1 MATSPGKGTHSMKTA
16 FLLAALLIL
25 APCLAAGSGPVQ
37 LAVKEGTIQ
46 EQQAATTAPETVPP
60 APVIRKKIRHPEVG
74 VPAAPAA
81 HTPAA
86 PASKAPASSA
96 SQGPEQTRKKQIV
109 AAYKNQTPKEWG
121 ERVAGVKTQLDTSEK
136 VIALTFDACGGPRGN
151 RYDTALIEFLRQEK
165 IPATLFVSGSW
176 IDANPA
182 TFKKLAADPLFEIE
196 NHGLAH
202 KPCSVNGNKAY
213 GIKGTANVAELVD
226 EIEKNGRKIEAVT
239 GGKPKFYRPGTAYC
253 DEVAVK
259 VAGEL
264 GYEVV
269 NYNVLGDAGATRP
282 KEKIREAMLKAGPGA
297 IVILHMNQARGQ
309 TAAGLKE
316 AIPLLRQKGL
326 RFVKLS
332 EFPLK

>member
-1 MATSPGKGTHSMKTA
+1 MHSPLHRPRT
-16 FLLAALLIL
+16 
-25 APCLAAGSGPVQ
+25 Q
-37 LAVKEGTIQ
+37 
-46 EQQAATTAPETVPP
+46 APEPP
-60 APVIRKKIRHPEVG
+60 ASQ
-74 VPAAPAA
+74 APA
-81 HTPAA
+81 P
-86 PASKAPASSA
+86 SA
-96 SQGPEQTRKKQIV
+96 KERLV

-136 VIALTFDACGGPRGN
+136 VIALTFDACGGPRGG
-151 RYDTALIEFLRQEK
+151 RVDTVLIEFLRKEK
-165 IPATLFVSGSW
+165 IPATLFISGSW

-182 TFKKLAADPLFEIE
+182 VFKTLAADPLFEIE

-213 GIKGTANVAELVD
+213 GIKGTASVAELVD

-269 NYNVLGDAGATRP
+269 NYNVLGDAGATC
-282 KEKIREAMLKAGPGA
+282 AAGEDPGGA
-297 IVILHMNQARGQ
+297 AQGRARGDRHPAREPTPQ
-309 TAAGLKE
+309 PDGGRPEGGHPPAQAEGVPLREVLRVSAALKKR
-316 AIPLLRQKGL
+316 LRRCEGEKVGPSAGQ
-326 RFVKLS
+326 
-332 EFPLK
+332 

>member
-1 MATSPGKGTHSMKTA
+1 MKTA
-16 FLLAALLIL
+16 LLLAALLVL
-25 APCLAAGSGPVQ
+25 APCLAAGSGPMQ

-46 EQQAATTAPETVPP
+46 EAQPATPSPETLPP
-60 APVIRKKIRHPEVG
+60 APVIRKKIRHPDAQT
-74 VPAAPAA
+74 PTAQAPE
-81 HTPAA
+81 PS
-86 PASKAPASSA
+86 ASKAPAPPDAQAHAPSA
-96 SQGPEQTRKKQIV
+96 KERLV
-109 AAYKNQTPKEWG
+109 AAYKNQKPTDWG
-121 ERVAGVKTQLDTSEK
+121 ERVAGVKTQLDTPEK
-136 VIALTFDACGGPRGN
+136 VIALTFDACGGPRGS
-151 RYDTALIEFLRQEK
+151 RIDTSLIETLRQEK

-176 IDANPA
+176 MDANA
-182 TFKKLAADPLFEIE
+182 AAFKKLAADPLE

-213 GIKGTANVAELVD
+213 GIKGTASVAELVD

-269 NYNVLGDAGATRP
+269 NYNILGDAGATRP

-297 IVILHMNQARGQ
+297 IVILHMNQPRSQ

-316 AIPLLRQKGL
+316 AIPLLRQKGF

>member
-1 MATSPGKGTHSMKTA
+1 MKTA

-25 APCLAAGSGPVQ
+25 APCLAAGSGPDQ
-37 LAVKEGTIQ
+37 PAVKEGAIQ
-46 EQQAATTAPETVPP
+46 EQQPATPSPEATPP
-60 APVIRKKIRHPEVG
+60 APVIRKKIRHPDAQTPEP
-74 VPAAPAA
+74 PASQAPA
-81 HTPAA
+81 P
-86 PASKAPASSA
+86 SA
-96 SQGPEQTRKKQIV
+96 KERLV
-109 AAYKNQTPKEWG
+109 AAYKYQTPKDWG

-136 VIALTFDACGGPRGN
+136 VIALTFDACGGPRGS
-151 RYDTALIEFLRQEK
+151 RIDTSLIETLRQEK

-176 IDANPA
+176 IDANA
-182 TFKKLAADPLFEIE
+182 AAFKKLAADPLIEIE

-213 GIKGTANVAELVD
+213 GIKGTASVAELVD

-269 NYNVLGDAGATRP
+269 NYSVLGDAGATWTR
-282 KEKIREAMLKAGPGA
+282 EKVREALLKAGPGA
-297 IVILHMNQARGQ
+297 IVILHMNQPRGQ

-316 AIPLLRQKGL
+316 AIPLLRQKGY

>member
-1 MATSPGKGTHSMKTA
+1 MKTA
-16 FLLAALLIL
+16 YLLAALLIL
-25 APCLAAGSGPVQ
+25 APCLATGSGPVQ
-37 LAVKEGTIQ
+37 TAVKEGTIQ
-46 EQQAATTAPETVPP
+46 EPQPAAPSPETAPP
-60 APVIRKKIRHPEVG
+60 APLIRRKIRHPDAQF
-74 VPAAPAA
+74 PAAPAPPVA
-81 HTPAA
+81 QAPEAPAA
-86 PASKAPASSA
+86 EPPAPPAARVPSPSA
-96 SQGPEQTRKKQIV
+96 KERLV
-109 AAYKNQTPKEWG
+109 AAYKNQKPTDWG
-121 ERVAGVKTQLDTSEK
+121 ERVAGVKTQLDTAEQ
-136 VIALTFDACGGPRGN
+136 VIALTFDACGGPRGS
-151 RYDTALIEFLRQEK
+151 RYDAALIDFLRAER
-165 IPATLFVSGSW
+165 IPATLFVSGGW

-182 TFKKLAADPLFEIE
+182 VFKKLAADPLFEIE

-202 KPCSVNGNKAY
+202 RPCSVNGNKAY
-213 GIKGTANVAELVD
+213 GIRGTASVGELVD

-269 NYNVLGDAGATRP
+269 NYNILGDAGATRP
-282 KEKIREAMLKAGPGA
+282 KEKIREAMLKAEPGA
-297 IVILHMNQARGQ
+297 IVILHMNQPRSQ

-316 AIPLLRQKGL
+316 AVPLLRQKGY

>member
-1 MATSPGKGTHSMKTA
+1 MKTA
-16 FLLAALLIL
+16 LLLAVLLVL
-25 APCLAAGSGPVQ
+25 APCLAEGSGPIQ

-46 EQQAATTAPETVPP
+46 EPQPGTPSPETAPP
-60 APVIRKKIRHPEVG
+60 APVIRKKIRHPDAQSPAP
-74 VPAAPAA
+74 PAAQ
-81 HTPAA
+81 A
-86 PASKAPASSA
+86 PEPSA
-96 SQGPEQTRKKQIV
+96 SQAPAPPAARTPAPSAKERLV
-109 AAYKNQTPKEWG
+109 AAYKNQKPTDWD
-121 ERVAGVKTQLDTSEK
+121 ERVAGVKTQLDTVEQ
-136 VIALTFDACGGPRGN
+136 VIALTFDACGGPKGS
-151 RYDTALIEFLRQEK
+151 RYDAVIIEFLRAEK

-182 TFKKLAADPLFEIE
+182 VFKKLAADPLFEIE

-213 GIKGTANVAELVD
+213 GIKGTASVAELVD

-269 NYNVLGDAGATRP
+269 NYNILGDAGATRP
-282 KEKIREAMLKAGPGA
+282 KEKIREAMLKAKPGA
-297 IVILHMNQARGQ
+297 IVILHMNQPRSQ

-316 AIPLLRQKGL
+316 AIPLLRQKGY

>member
-1 MATSPGKGTHSMKTA
+1 MKTA
-16 FLLAALLIL
+16 YLLAALLIL
-25 APCLAAGSGPVQ
+25 VPCLAAGSGPVQ

-46 EQQAATTAPETVPP
+46 EPQPATPAPETSPP
-60 APVIRKKIRHPEVG
+60 APVIRKKIRHPDAQPTAPPTAQAPEQPALQSPAL
-74 VPAAPAA
+74 PAARAS
-81 HTPAA
+81 A
-86 PASKAPASSA
+86 PSA
-96 SQGPEQTRKKQIV
+96 KERLV
-109 AAYKNQTPKEWG
+109 AAYKNQKPTDWG
-121 ERVAGVKTQLDTSEK
+121 ERVAGIKTQLDTSEK
-136 VIALTFDACGGPRGN
+136 VIALTFDACGGPRG
-151 RYDTALIEFLRQEK
+151 RRVDTALIEYLRQEK
-165 IPATLFVSGSW
+165 IPATFFVSGSW
-176 IDANPA
+176 IDANA
-182 TFKKLAADPLFEIE
+182 AVFKKLAADPLFEIA

-202 KPCSVNGNKAY
+202 KPCSVNGKSAY
-213 GIKGTANVAELVD
+213 GIKGTRSVAELVD

-297 IVILHMNQARGQ
+297 IVILHMNQPRSQ

-316 AIPLLRQKGL
+316 AIPLLRQKGF

-332 EFPLK
+332 EYPLK

>member
-1 MATSPGKGTHSMKTA
+1 MATSPGKGTYSMKPA

-25 APCLAAGSGPVQ
+25 APCLAAGSGPDQ
-37 LAVKEGTIQ
+37 PAVKEGAIQ
-46 EQQAATTAPETVPP
+46 EQQPATPSPEATPP
-60 APVIRKKIRHPEVG
+60 APVIRKKIRHPD
-74 VPAAPAA
+74 AQAPAA
-81 HTPAA
+81 SP
-86 PASKAPASSA
+86 K
-96 SQGPEQTRKKQIV
+96 ERLV
-109 AAYKNQTPKEWG
+109 AAYGSQTPTQWG

-151 RYDTALIEFLRQEK
+151 RYDTALIEFLRKEK

-182 TFKKLAADPLFEIE
+182 VFKKLAADPLFEIE

-213 GIKGTANVAELVD
+213 GIKGTGSVAELVD
-226 EIEKNGRKIEAVT
+226 EIEGNGRKIEAAT
-239 GGKPKFYRPGTAYC
+239 GGKPKFFRPGTDYC

-269 NYNVLGDAGATRP
+269 NYNILGDAGATWPR
-282 KEKIREAMLKAGPGA
+282 EKVRQALLKAKPGA
-297 IVILHMNQARGQ
+297 IVILHMNQPRSQ

-316 AIPLLRQKGL
+316 AIPLLRQQGL

-332 EFPLK
+332 EYPLK

>member
-1 MATSPGKGTHSMKTA
+1 MATSPEKGTHFMKTA
-16 FLLAALLIL
+16 FLLATLLIL
-25 APCLAAGSGPVQ
+25 APCLATGSGPDQ
-37 LAVKEGTIQ
+37 PAVKEGAIQ
-46 EQQAATTAPETVPP
+46 EQQPATPSPEATPP
-60 APVIRKKIRHPEVG
+60 APAIRKKIRHPD
-74 VPAAPAA
+74 AQAPA
-81 HTPAA
+81 P
-86 PASKAPASSA
+86 SA
-96 SQGPEQTRKKQIV
+96 KERLV
-109 AAYKNQTPKEWG
+109 ALYGSQTPKDWG

-136 VIALTFDACGGPRGN
+136 VIALTFDACGGPRGG
-151 RYDTALIEFLRQEK
+151 RYDTALIEFLRKEK

-176 IDANPA
+176 IDANAA

-213 GIKGTANVAELVD
+213 GIKGTASVAELVD

-239 GGKPKFYRPGTAYC
+239 GGKPKFYRSGTAYC

-264 GYEVV
+264 GYEMV
-269 NYNVLGDAGATRP
+269 NYSILGDAGATRP
-282 KEKIREAMLKAGPGA
+282 KEKVREALLAAEPGA
-297 IVILHMNQARGQ
+297 IVILHMNQPRSQ

-316 AIPLLRQKGL
+316 AIPPLRQKGF

-332 EFPLK
+332 EFPLR

>member
-1 MATSPGKGTHSMKTA
+1 MKTA
-16 FLLAALLIL
+16 YLLAALLVL
-25 APCLAAGSGPVQ
+25 APCLAGGSGPIQ

-46 EQQAATTAPETVPP
+46 EPQAAPFPETAPP
-60 APVIRKKIRHPEVG
+60 APVIRKKIRHPDAQS
-74 VPAAPAA
+74 PAP
-81 HTPAA
+81 
-86 PASKAPASSA
+86 SA
-96 SQGPEQTRKKQIV
+96 SQAPAPPAARASAPSAKERLV
-109 AAYKNQTPKEWG
+109 AAYRNQKPTDWG
-121 ERVAGVKTQLDTSEK
+121 ERVAGVKTQLDTAEQ
-136 VIALTFDACGGPRGN
+136 VMALTFDACGGPRGS
-151 RYDTALIEFLRQEK
+151 RYDAAIIEYLRAEK
-165 IPATLFVSGSW
+165 IPATLFVSGGW

-182 TFKKLAADPLFEIE
+182 VFKKLAADPLFEIE

-213 GIKGTANVAELVD
+213 GIKGTASVGELVD

-239 GGKPKFYRPGTAYC
+239 GGRPRFYRPGTAYC

-269 NYNVLGDAGATRP
+269 NYNILGDAGATRP
-282 KEKIREAMLKAGPGA
+282 KEKIREAMLKAEPGA
-297 IVILHMNQARGQ
+297 IVILHMNQPRSQ

-316 AIPLLRQKGL
+316 AIPLLKQKGY

>member
-1 MATSPGKGTHSMKTA
+1 MKTA
-16 FLLAALLIL
+16 LLLAALLVL
-25 APCLAAGSGPVQ
+25 APCLAEGSGPDQ
-37 LAVKEGTIQ
+37 LAVKEGAIQ
-46 EQQAATTAPETVPP
+46 DPQTATPSPETAPP
-60 APVIRKKIRHPEVG
+60 APVIRKKIRHPE
-74 VPAAPAA
+74 AQAPAA
-81 HTPAA
+81 SAAREPAA
-86 PASKAPASSA
+86 PASKTPASSA

-109 AAYKNQTPKEWG
+109 AAFKNQTPKEWG
-121 ERVAGVKTQLDTSEK
+121 ERVAGVKTQIDTSEK
-136 VIALTFDACGGPRGN
+136 VIALTFDACGGPRGG
-151 RYDTALIEFLRQEK
+151 RVDAALIETLRQEK

-182 TFKKLAADPLFEIE
+182 TFRKLAADPLFEIE

-269 NYNVLGDAGATRP
+269 NYSVLGDAGATWPR
-282 KEKIREAMLKAGPGA
+282 EKVREAMLKAGPGA
-297 IVILHMNQARGQ
+297 IVILHMNQPRSQ
-309 TAAGLKE
+309 TAAGLRE
-316 AIPLLRQKGL
+316 AIPLLRQKGF

-332 EFPLK
+332 EYSLK

>member
-1 MATSPGKGTHSMKTA
+1 MPSPLHRPRLRS
-16 FLLAALLIL
+16 LNRPL
-25 APCLAAGSGPVQ
+25 
-37 LAVKEGTIQ
+37 
-46 EQQAATTAPETVPP
+46 
-60 APVIRKKIRHPEVG
+60 RKPRHHPLHKPRHPPRRSG
-74 VPAAPAA
+74 SSPPTKTR
-81 HTPAA
+81 TP
-86 PASKAPASSA
+86 
-96 SQGPEQTRKKQIV
+96 TD
-109 AAYKNQTPKEWG
+109 WG

-136 VIALTFDACGGPRGN
+136 VIALTFDACGGPRGS
-151 RYDTALIEFLRQEK
+151 RYDAAIIEFLRAEK

-182 TFKKLAADPLFEIE
+182 VFKKLAADPLFEIE

-213 GIKGTANVAELVD
+213 GIKGTASVAELVD

-269 NYNVLGDAGATRP
+269 NYNILGDAGATRP
-282 KEKIREAMLKAGPGA
+282 KEKIREALLKAGPGA
-297 IVILHMNQARGQ
+297 IVILHMNQPRSQ

-332 EFPLK
+332 EYPLK

>member
-1 MATSPGKGTHSMKTA
+1 
-16 FLLAALLIL
+16 
-25 APCLAAGSGPVQ
+25 V
-37 LAVKEGTIQ
+37 
-46 EQQAATTAPETVPP
+46 
-60 APVIRKKIRHPEVG
+60 
-74 VPAAPAA
+74 
-81 HTPAA
+81 
-86 PASKAPASSA
+86 
-96 SQGPEQTRKKQIV
+96 
-109 AAYKNQTPKEWG
+109 
-121 ERVAGVKTQLDTSEK
+121 
-136 VIALTFDACGGPRGN
+136 
-151 RYDTALIEFLRQEK
+151 LIEFLRKEK

-176 IDANPA
+176 IDAKPA
-182 TFKKLAADPLFEIE
+182 VFKTLAADPLFEIE

-213 GIKGTANVAELVD
+213 GIKGTASVAELVD

-282 KEKIREAMLKAGPGA
+282 KEKIREAMLKAEPGA
-297 IVILHMNQARGQ
+297 IVILHMNQPRSQ

-316 AIPLLRQKGL
+316 AIPLLRQKGF

-332 EFPLK
+332 EYPLK

>member
-1 MATSPGKGTHSMKTA
+1 MKTA
-16 FLLAALLIL
+16 FLLAALLVL
-25 APCLAAGSGPVQ
+25 VPCLAAGSGPMQ

-46 EQQAATTAPETVPP
+46 EPQPAAPYHETAPP
-60 APVIRKKIRHPEVG
+60 APVIRKKIRHPDAQPPAPPTTQAPEP
-74 VPAAPAA
+74 PAAQSAAPPAA
-81 HTPAA
+81 RASA
-86 PASKAPASSA
+86 PSA
-96 SQGPEQTRKKQIV
+96 KERLV
-109 AAYKNQTPKEWG
+109 AAYKNQKPTDWG

-151 RYDTALIEFLRQEK
+151 RYDTALIEFLRKEK
-165 IPATLFVSGSW
+165 IPATLFVSGIW
-176 IDANPA
+176 IDANA
-182 TFKKLAADPLFEIE
+182 AVFKKLAADPLFQIA

-202 KPCSVNGNKAY
+202 KPCSVNGNRAY
-213 GIKGTANVAELVD
+213 GIKGTASVAELVD
-226 EIEKNGRKIEAVT
+226 EIEKNGRKIQAVT

-269 NYNVLGDAGATRP
+269 NYNILGDAGATWPR
-282 KEKIREAMLKAGPGA
+282 EKVREALLKAGPGA
-297 IVILHMNQARGQ
+297 IVILHMNQPRSQ

-332 EFPLK
+332 EYPLK

>member
-1 MATSPGKGTHSMKTA
+1 MATSPGKGTHSMKRA

-25 APCLAAGSGPVQ
+25 SPCAAAGSEPDQ
-37 LAVKEGTIQ
+37 PAVKEGTIQ
-46 EQQAATTAPETVPP
+46 EQQPAAPSPEATPP
-60 APVIRKKIRHPEVG
+60 APVIRKKIRHPDAQSPEPPTAQAPEP
-74 VPAAPAA
+74 PASQAPA
-81 HTPAA
+81 P
-86 PASKAPASSA
+86 SA
-96 SQGPEQTRKKQIV
+96 KERLV
-109 AAYKNQTPKEWG
+109 AAYKTQTPKEWG

-136 VIALTFDACGGPRGN
+136 VIALTFDACGGPRGG
-151 RYDTALIEFLRQEK
+151 RVDTVLIEFLRKEK

-176 IDANPA
+176 IDAKPA
-182 TFKKLAADPLFEIE
+182 VFKTLAADPLFEIE

-213 GIKGTANVAELVD
+213 GIKGTASVAEIVD

-282 KEKIREAMLKAGPGA
+282 KEKIREAMLKAEPGA
-297 IVILHMNQARGQ
+297 IVILHMNQPRSQ

-316 AIPLLRQKGL
+316 AIPLLRQKGF

-332 EFPLK
+332 EYPLK

>member
-1 MATSPGKGTHSMKTA
+1 MKTA
-16 FLLAALLIL
+16 YLLAALLL
-25 APCLAAGSGPVQ
+25 LVATSVEAGSGPMQ

-46 EQQAATTAPETVPP
+46 EPQPATPSPETVPP
-60 APVIRKKIRHPEVG
+60 APLIRKKIRHPEAQSPAP
-74 VPAAPAA
+74 PAAQAPE
-81 HTPAA
+81 P
-86 PASKAPASSA
+86 PASKSTAPPAARASAPSA
-96 SQGPEQTRKKQIV
+96 TERLI
-109 AAYKNQTPKEWG
+109 AAYKNQKPADWG
-121 ERVAGVKTQLDTSEK
+121 ERVAGVKTQLDTAEQ
-136 VIALTFDACGGPRGN
+136 VIALTFDACGGPRGS
-151 RYDTALIEFLRQEK
+151 RHDAALIEYLRAEK
-165 IPATLFVSGSW
+165 IPATLFVSGGW

-182 TFKKLAADPLFEIE
+182 VFKKLAADPLFEIE

-202 KPCSVNGNKAY
+202 KPCSVNGNKAH
-213 GIKGTANVAELVD
+213 GIKGTASVGELID
-226 EIEKNGRKIEAVT
+226 EIERNGRKIEAVT

-269 NYNVLGDAGATRP
+269 NYTILGDAGATRP
-282 KEKIREAMLKAGPGA
+282 KEKIREAMLKAEPGA
-297 IVILHMNQARGQ
+297 IVILHMNQPRSQ

-316 AIPLLRQKGL
+316 AIPLLRQKGY

>member
-1 MATSPGKGTHSMKTA
+1 MKTA
-16 FLLAALLIL
+16 YLLAALLIL
-25 APCLAAGSGPVQ
+25 LAPCLAAGTGPMK

-46 EQQAATTAPETVPP
+46 EPQPAAPSPETAPP
-60 APVIRKKIRHPEVG
+60 APLIRKKIRHPDAQPPAPPTAQ
-74 VPAAPAA
+74 VPEAPAA
-81 HTPAA
+81 QPPAPPAA
-86 PASKAPASSA
+86 RVPAPSA
-96 SQGPEQTRKKQIV
+96 KERLV
-109 AAYKNQTPKEWG
+109 AAYKNQMPTDWG
-121 ERVAGVKTQLDTSEK
+121 ERVAGVKTQLDTAEQ
-136 VIALTFDACGGPRGN
+136 VIALTFDACGGPRGS
-151 RYDTALIEFLRQEK
+151 RYDAALIEFLRAEK

-182 TFKKLAADPLFEIE
+182 VFKKLAADPLFEIE

-213 GIKGTANVAELVD
+213 GIKGTAGVGELVD

-269 NYNVLGDAGATRP
+269 NYNILGDAGATRP
-282 KEKIREAMLKAGPGA
+282 KEKIREAMLKAEPGA
-297 IVILHMNQARGQ
+297 IVILHMNQPRSQ

-316 AIPLLRQKGL
+316 AIPLLRQKGY

-332 EFPLK
+332 EFPLR

>member
-1 MATSPGKGTHSMKTA
+1 MKTA
-16 FLLAALLIL
+16 YLLAALLVL
-25 APCLAAGSGPVQ
+25 APCLAAGSGPMQ

-46 EQQAATTAPETVPP
+46 EPQPATPPPETAPP
-60 APVIRKKIRHPEVG
+60 APLFRKKIRHPDAQTAAP
-74 VPAAPAA
+74 PAAQLPDPPALQSPAPPAA
-81 HTPAA
+81 RASA
-86 PASKAPASSA
+86 PSA
-96 SQGPEQTRKKQIV
+96 KERII
-109 AAYKNQTPKEWG
+109 AAYKNQMPADWG
-121 ERVAGVKTQLDTSEK
+121 ERVAGVKTQLDTAEQ
-136 VIALTFDACGGPRGN
+136 VIALTFDACGGPRGS
-151 RYDTALIEFLRQEK
+151 RYDAAIIDYLRAEK
-165 IPATLFVSGSW
+165 IPATLFVSGGW

-182 TFKKLAADPLFEIE
+182 VFKKLALDPLFEIE

-202 KPCSVNGNKAY
+202 RPCSVNGNKAY
-213 GIKGTANVAELVD
+213 GIKGTASVGELID

-269 NYNVLGDAGATRP
+269 NYSILGDAGATWPQAKVRD
-282 KEKIREAMLKAGPGA
+282 ALLKAGPGA
-297 IVILHMNQARGQ
+297 IVILHMNQPRSQ

-316 AIPLLRQKGL
+316 AIPLLRQKGY

>member
-1 MATSPGKGTHSMKTA
+1 M
-16 FLLAALLIL
+16 
-25 APCLAAGSGPVQ
+25 Q

-46 EQQAATTAPETVPP
+46 EPQPAPPTPETAPP
-60 APVIRKKIRHPEVG
+60 APLIRKKIRHPDAQSAAP
-74 VPAAPAA
+74 PAAQAPESPATQSPAPPAA
-81 HTPAA
+81 RASA
-86 PASKAPASSA
+86 PSA
-96 SQGPEQTRKKQIV
+96 KERLI
-109 AAYKNQTPKEWG
+109 AAYKNQKPADWD
-121 ERVAGVKTQLDTSEK
+121 ERVAGVKTQLDTAEQ
-136 VIALTFDACGGPRGN
+136 VIALTFDACGGPRGS
-151 RYDTALIEFLRQEK
+151 RYDAALIEFLRAEK

-182 TFKKLAADPLFEIE
+182 VFKKLAADPLFEIE

-213 GIKGTANVAELVD
+213 GIKGTASVGELID

-269 NYNVLGDAGATRP
+269 NYNILGDAGATWPQAKVRD
-282 KEKIREAMLKAGPGA
+282 ALLKAGPGA
-297 IVILHMNQARGQ
+297 IVILHMNQPRSR

-316 AIPLLRQKGL
+316 AIPLLRQKGY

-332 EFPLK
+332 AFPLR

>member
-1 MATSPGKGTHSMKTA
+1 MKTA
-16 FLLAALLIL
+16 YLLAALLL
-25 APCLAAGSGPVQ
+25 LVATSVEAGSGPTQ

-46 EQQAATTAPETVPP
+46 EPQPATPSPETVPP
-60 APVIRKKIRHPEVG
+60 APLIRKKIRHPEAQSPAP
-74 VPAAPAA
+74 PAAQAPE
-81 HTPAA
+81 P
-86 PASKAPASSA
+86 PASKSTAPPAARASAPSA
-96 SQGPEQTRKKQIV
+96 TERLI
-109 AAYKNQTPKEWG
+109 AAYKNQKPADWG
-121 ERVAGVKTQLDTSEK
+121 ERVAGVKTQLDTAEQ
-136 VIALTFDACGGPRGN
+136 VIALTFDACGGPRGS
-151 RYDTALIEFLRQEK
+151 RHDAALIEYLRAEK
-165 IPATLFVSGSW
+165 IPATLFLSGSW

-182 TFKKLAADPLFEIE
+182 VFKKLAADPLFEIE

-213 GIKGTANVAELVD
+213 GIKGTASVGELID
-226 EIEKNGRKIEAVT
+226 EIERNGRKIEAVT

-269 NYNVLGDAGATRP
+269 NYTILGDAGATRP
-282 KEKIREAMLKAGPGA
+282 KEKIREAMLKAEPGA
-297 IVILHMNQARGQ
+297 IVILHMNQPRSQ

-316 AIPLLRQKGL
+316 AIPLLRQKGY